1 MITPI
6 KEILEQIV
14 GYNVLNENSTQVQ
27 IDDYNLLKRWGE
39 SIVQECAGSFECE
52 MAGEICTNGIGM
64 EFDDTYPV
72 LVRSSINDVI
82 KQII

>member
-14 GYNVLNENSTQVQ
+14 GYNVLNENATQVQ
-27 IDDYNLLKRWGE
+27 IDDYNLLKKWGE
-39 SIVQECAGSFECE
+39 SIVQECANNFEC
-52 MAGEICTNGIGM
+52 TM
-64 EFDDTYPV
+64 EDDDFDPDIHIQAIYQHPV
-72 LVRSSINDVI
+72 LVRSSINDVL